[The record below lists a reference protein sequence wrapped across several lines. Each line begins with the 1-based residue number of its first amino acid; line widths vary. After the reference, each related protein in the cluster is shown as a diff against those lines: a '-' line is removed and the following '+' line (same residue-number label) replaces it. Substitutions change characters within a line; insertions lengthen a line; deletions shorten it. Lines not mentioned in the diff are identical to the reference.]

1 VKETHV
7 KDRTAPHRA
16 TEATELVDRLTHEL
30 HRRSLRLEQ
39 LGDDPAVAE
48 GVLMNVR
55 GEVLGLQ
62 AALGMALGGEVAGG
76 DADRL
81 AHEHYTAWCARQGAV
96 R

>member
-16 TEATELVDRLTHEL
+16 TEATDEL

-39 LGDDPAVAE
+39 LGDDPTVAE

-81 AHEHYTAWCARQGAV
+81 AYEHYRTWCGQQEAV

>member
-1 VKETHV
+1 V

-30 HRRSLRLEQ
+30 HRRSLRLEE

-81 AHEHYTAWCARQGAV
+81 AYEHYRAWCARQGV
-96 R
+96 NL